1 MGQKDVVV
9 VGAVRTP
16 FSKFGGS
23 LRDVPSIILGARVIE
38 EAIRRIGGQKELVDE
53 VYYGTCQPLETGLEN
68 DVPDRQAV
76 LEAGLPHSVLSFTI
90 DRACCASLTA
100 VRLAMWSLRTG
111 QSRICLAVGA
121 ENMSRIPFVL
131 PGLRWKGRRMGNIQ
145 LYDNAFMLGYK
156 GWNPVSREMAE
167 IELEFFGWGPV
178 AKDAGEVAVEW
189 GVSREEQDE
198 WAFQSHMKYF
208 EALKNGRIK
217 IGEELMVLTFKQ
229 KKGPPLVV
237 DKDEGP
243 RPDTTLEALAK
254 LPTIYGSPTVTA
266 GNAPGLD
273 AGAAAVVLT
282 TRENATRMGL
292 EPLATIL
299 SVEAVAVEPRL
310 LAWVPAPAI
319 QKALDKANIRLE
331 DLKLIEINEAFAAMP
346 LVASKALAE
355 GSESKLRSIRER
367 LNVNGG
373 AVAIGH
379 PVGASGA
386 RILMTLIY
394 ELRRRGGGY
403 GACAI
408 CGGLGQGEAAV
419 VRVD

>member
-1 MGQKDVVV
+1 
-9 VGAVRTP
+9 
-16 FSKFGGS
+16 
-23 LRDVPSIILGARVIE
+23 
-38 EAIRRIGGQKELVDE
+38 
-53 VYYGTCQPLETGLEN
+53 
-68 DVPDRQAV
+68 
-76 LEAGLPHSVLSFTI
+76 
-90 DRACCASLTA
+90 
-100 VRLAMWSLRTG
+100 
-111 QSRICLAVGA
+111 
-121 ENMSRIPFVL
+121 
-131 PGLRWKGRRMGNIQ
+131 
-145 LYDNAFMLGYK
+145 
-156 GWNPVSREMAE
+156 
-167 IELEFFGWGPV
+167 
-178 AKDAGEVAVEW
+178 
-189 GVSREEQDE
+189 
-198 WAFQSHMKYF
+198 
-208 EALKNGRIK
+208 
-217 IGEELMVLTFKQ
+217 
-229 KKGPPLVV
+229 V

-273 AGAAAVVLT
+273 AGAAAAVLT